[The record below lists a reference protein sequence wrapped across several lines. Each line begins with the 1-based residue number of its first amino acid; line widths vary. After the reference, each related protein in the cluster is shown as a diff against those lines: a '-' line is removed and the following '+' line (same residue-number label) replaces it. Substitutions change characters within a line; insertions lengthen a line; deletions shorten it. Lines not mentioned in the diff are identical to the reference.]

1 MLADEAFDDGV
12 AGPVQLCKEGR
23 INHFTYYTMTNLQR
37 VLMEKVSLWPSLLVR
52 VVSAANWSTDRAEVI
67 TNCNENLTEHK

>member
-12 AGPVQLCKEGR
+12 AGPVQLSKEGR
-23 INHFTYYTMTNLQR
+23 M
-37 VLMEKVSLWPSLLVR
+37 
-52 VVSAANWSTDRAEVI
+52 VSAASWPTDRAEVI